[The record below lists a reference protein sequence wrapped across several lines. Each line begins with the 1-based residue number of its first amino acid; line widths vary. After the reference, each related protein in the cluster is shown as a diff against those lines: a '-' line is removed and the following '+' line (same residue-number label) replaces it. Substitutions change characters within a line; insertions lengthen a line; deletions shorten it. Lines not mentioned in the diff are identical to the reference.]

1 MFILERYD
9 TYLLQLMH
17 LLLMHMIQSAH
28 YSFLG
33 SIFLYWSWPFV
44 VFFFYRI
51 TETLVLA
58 NDHIK
63 FRGENG

>member
-44 VFFFYRI
+44 VFFFTGLLKLWFWRMI
-51 TETLVLA
+51 T
-58 NDHIK
+58 
-63 FRGENG
+63 